1 MLLQNKFLSC
11 SFLQIVNANLSCIG
25 PRDAMEDK
33 TPPLKCKQFQHW
45 IREVLKGNHPFWPTE
60 VIVVAFE
67 ISILLKSVKSRQFC
81 A

>member
-33 TPPLKCKQFQHW
+33 TPQLKCKQFQHW
-45 IREVLKGNHPFWPTE
+45 IREVKG
-60 VIVVAFE
+60 
-67 ISILLKSVKSRQFC
+67 KSSFLANRSYCCCF
-81 A
+81 